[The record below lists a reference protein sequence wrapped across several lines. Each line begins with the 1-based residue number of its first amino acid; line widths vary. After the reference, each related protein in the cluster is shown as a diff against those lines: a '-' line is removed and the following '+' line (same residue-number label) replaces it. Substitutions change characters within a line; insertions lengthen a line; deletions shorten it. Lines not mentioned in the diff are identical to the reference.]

1 MSVCVCV
8 AAGCVDVKGW
18 ENNLYRKF
26 VPNIT
31 MTSMVCEEG
40 ESRYA
45 HCKAQLRVNQIG
57 GLFIGQL
64 SLQPASQSG
73 VLVNT

>member
-1 MSVCVCV
+1 
-8 AAGCVDVKGW
+8 
-18 ENNLYRKF
+18 
-26 VPNIT
+26 
-31 MTSMVCEEG
+31 MTSTVCGEG

-45 HCKAQLRVNQIG
+45 HCKAQLGANQIG

-64 SLQPASQSG
+64 SLQPASQYG

>member
-1 MSVCVCV
+1 V
-8 AAGCVDVKGW
+8 
-18 ENNLYRKF
+18 KF
-26 VPNIT
+26 VANIT
-31 MTSMVCEEG
+31 MTSTVCGEG

-45 HCKAQLRVNQIG
+45 HCKAQLGANQIG

-64 SLQPASQSG
+64 SLQPASQYG

>member
-1 MSVCVCV
+1 VSRELSSFGKKEWQLPQREYMC
-8 AAGCVDVKGW
+8 G
-18 ENNLYRKF
+18 
-26 VPNIT
+26 
-31 MTSMVCEEG
+31 EG

-45 HCKAQLRVNQIG
+45 HCKAQLRANQIG